1 MRDSIWVSKRSTI
14 GAAKLAIKTK
24 YQPGR
29 NENDPQHDCPNH
41 KGLPDFFPDK
51 PSPDPVSWCICD
63 LVNLKAIAEFPFF
76 LFNLNIA
83 ELIIDKKGIIAGSGD
98 GKIYDHNTSIAIDQ
112 QMTGIIAMEQADFV
126 AGAIV
131 SYICPG
137 HLAHSNIKKAT

>member
-1 MRDSIWVSKRSTI
+1 M

-29 NENDPQHDCPNH
+29 NENDPNDYCSNY
-41 KGLPDFFPDK
+41 KSLPDLFPEEA
-51 PSPDPVSWCICD
+51 PPDPISRGIRD
-63 LVNLKAIAEFPFF
+63 LVNLKAIAEFPF
-76 LFNLNIA
+76 LFFHLYIA
-83 ELIIDKKGIIAGSGD
+83 KLIIDKKGIIAGGGD
-98 GKIYDHNTSIAIDQ
+98 GKIYDHNTGIAIDQ

>member
-1 MRDSIWVSKRSTI
+1 M

-24 YQPGR
+24 YQPGC
-29 NENDPQHDCPNH
+29 NENDPNDDCPDH
-41 KGLPDFFPDK
+41 KGLPDLFPEEA
-51 PSPDPVSWCICD
+51 PPDPVSRGVCD
-63 LVNLKAIAEFPFF
+63 LVDFKTIAEFPF
-76 LFNLNIA
+76 LFFHLNIA
-83 ELIIDKKGIIAGSGD
+83 EFIIDKKGIIAGSGD

-126 AGAIV
+126 AGAII